1 MGGLIVEGCGG
12 NGRMITAD
20 YLRWRPE
27 FAKVLDPARYTI
39 QWLDGRIEDGEAIFA
54 CCGDAAIVVEFR
66 EYPTGAKDLH
76 GLIAAGRLESIV
88 GVLIPQAEMF
98 GKANGCLAA
107 VIESRPAWMKALV
120 EYGYELHQACIR
132 KVL

>member
-1 MGGLIVEGCGG
+1 
-12 NGRMITAD
+12 MISRD
-20 YLRWRPE
+20 YLRWRDE
-27 FAKVLDPARYTI
+27 FAKVLDPARYSI
-39 QWLDGRIEDGEAIFA
+39 EWLDRRIEDGSALFA

-98 GKANGCLAA
+98 AKAQGALAA
-107 VIESRPAWMKALV
+107 IIESREGWMKALV
-120 EYGYELHQACIR
+120 ERGYQPYQRSIR